1 MAIEGEAVI
10 TWKGKLKVMRIR
22 YLSSGISLL
31 LSHHCSL
38 DLISKVA
45 ALNYIRDVKEVSPP
59 IYTDELMSLTRKCVE
74 NDSKAIYD
82 LST

>member
-22 YLSSGISLL
+22 YLRSGVSLL

-38 DLISKVA
+38 DLISEVA